1 VPGERAV
8 ALPDGAG
15 FEEGACLV
23 IPARTAHRCVF
34 ADGSVSGKM
43 VLVAGGAGAVGG
55 FAVSFA
61 KWGGAR
67 VIATIGSEEQAV
79 AALEAGADHAL
90 NYQIDDL
97 GARVGQITEGS
108 GAERIVEVAFGRNLT
123 LDKEAIA
130 QLGTIAAYTSD
141 AEAKPRLP
149 FWELLF
155 KT

>member
-61 KWGGAR
+61 KWGGAE
-67 VIATIGSEEQAV
+67 VIATVGSERQAE
-79 AALEAGADHAL
+79 AALEAGAHHVL
-90 NYQIDDL
+90 NYRADDVA
-97 GARVGQITEGS
+97 ARVAEITGGS
-108 GAERIVEVAFGRNLT
+108 GVGCVVEVAFGRNLA
-123 LDKEAIA
+123 LDA
-130 QLGTIAAYTSD
+130 
-141 AEAKPRLP
+141 
-149 FWELLF
+149 
-155 KT
+155 